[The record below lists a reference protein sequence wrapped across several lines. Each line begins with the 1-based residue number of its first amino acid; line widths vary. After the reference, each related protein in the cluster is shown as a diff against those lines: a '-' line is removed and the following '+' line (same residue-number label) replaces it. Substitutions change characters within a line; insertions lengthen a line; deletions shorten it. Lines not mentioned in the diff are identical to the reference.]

1 MHQDGEL
8 FLNELEAKS
17 RDVPVMNVVDKWSF
31 YNFSFGRNWCLIINF
46 GENLDPRLAV
56 LRSTYQFRTNFE

>member
-31 YNFSFGRNWCLIINF
+31 YNFSFG
-46 GENLDPRLAV
+46 
-56 LRSTYQFRTNFE
+56 